1 MKVAVLGLGVGYALC
16 CALAE
21 TGHDVVGID
30 ISQEV
35 VRNPRR
41 ERSVETLLEKAGGI
55 IGKHLTLTTD
65 SSAIA
70 ACETIIV
77 CVSTGD
83 EKKLVLGH
91 VEGAIR
97 ECLRLLRNRS
107 SKPTIMVY
115 STLPFGSSKRIQ
127 EIFREENTKIDQDVS
142 YCYMPLMIAQ
152 GTTADDFVNPPF
164 IAFGSYSQ
172 ESAERMREFYLAF
185 IRRSVLFKGK
195 PPPCFVTTPE
205 VAELAKLVANAFLS
219 TKISF
224 SNMVSRLCESEGV
237 DGRALLEIV
246 GSDWRIGN
254 AMLKP
259 GYSFGGACFPRDLE
273 SLIDSFK
280 EGGVACQIL
289 EAARDVNVERVG
301 DPARIMEASSISG
314 GNVLILGTAYKS
326 GISDTRGSPSLALA
340 ELLRDRGY
348 NVSTYDPN
356 IDVYVD
362 LDKLV
367 READVVI
374 VATKEQAFAT
384 LGNVTGESKVKVIV
398 DLAGLIKINNLQSG
412 IRLYKA
418 GLGWV
423 S

>member
-1 MKVAVLGLGVGYALC
+1 MKVAVLGLGVGYTLC

-21 TGHDVVGID
+21 TGHDVMGVDVNQNI
-30 ISQEV
+30 V
-35 VRNPRR
+35 KNPRR

-55 IGKHLTLTTD
+55 IRKHLTLTTD
-65 SSAIA
+65 ANAITT
-70 ACETIIV
+70 CETIIV
-77 CVSTGD
+77 CVGTGD

-97 ECLRLLRNRS
+97 QCLHTIRNQS
-107 SKPTIMVY
+107 NKPTILVY
-115 STLPFGSSKRIQ
+115 STLPLGSSKRIQ
-127 EIFREENTKIDQDVS
+127 EIFREEHTEIDQDVS
-142 YCYMPLMIAQ
+142 YCYMPLMVAQ

-164 IAFGSYSQ
+164 IAIGSYSQ
-172 ESAERMREFYLAF
+172 VTAERMRSFYLDF
-185 IRRSVLFKGK
+185 IRRSILFKGK

-205 VAELAKLVANAFLS
+205 IAELAKLVANAFLS

-224 SNMVSRLCESEGV
+224 SNMISRLCESEGL

-254 AMLKP
+254 TMLRP

-273 SLIDSFK
+273 SLIGSFK
-280 EGGVACQIL
+280 ESGVACQIL
-289 EAARDVNVERVG
+289 EAAREVNIERVG

-340 ELLRDRGY
+340 QLLRDRGY

-356 IDVYVD
+356 INVD
-362 LDKLV
+362 ANMDKLV
-367 READVVI
+367 RAADVII

-384 LGNVTGESKVKVIV
+384 LANTAKESKVKVV
-398 DLAGLIKINNLQSG
+398 LDFAGLTQANSLLPDT
-412 IRLYKA
+412 RLYKA

-423 S
+423 N